1 MLGKTSRFGR
11 VVFII
16 LLGYWTLAFVSTH
29 LPGDTVQAAKRAWM
43 LSWPHMD
50 KVAHAILYAG
60 LSFLVLGYLRWS
72 WRLSQALANGIAVS
86 VAAVYGALDEYLQS
100 FIPKRSMDMA
110 DWLADLF
117 GAGLGVLGFMVILQA
132 SPLRPSFPVWKTGR
146 QSLSQ

>member
-1 MLGKTSRFGR
+1 M
-11 VVFII
+11 
-16 LLGYWTLAFVSTH
+16 
-29 LPGDTVQAAKRAWM
+29 
-43 LSWPHMD
+43 
-50 KVAHAILYAG
+50 AHAILYAG

-100 FIPKRSMDMA
+100 FIPKRSMDIA
-110 DWLADLF
+110 DWFADLL

-132 SPLRPSFPVWKTGR
+132 SYLRPSFPVWKTGR